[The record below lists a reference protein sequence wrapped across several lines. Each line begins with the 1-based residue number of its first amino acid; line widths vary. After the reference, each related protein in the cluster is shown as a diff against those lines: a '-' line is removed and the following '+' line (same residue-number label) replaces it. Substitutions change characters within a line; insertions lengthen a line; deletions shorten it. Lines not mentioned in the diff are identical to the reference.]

1 MYRWALAS
9 RLSRACAR
17 IARPRA
23 TNGRIAGLGNIKLGY
38 RSVRRTAKPQSHQ
51 SVRSNS
57 GRTRTD
63 RSADRRLVESTIIH
77 TAKLS
82 NGRCV
87 RAADPGNVAPG
98 NDVLSGNASD
108 PGNVAPKYVPSTTAA
123 ARANS
128 NIHGTRW
135 PGNIE
140 MKNSISSV
148 SVLW

>member
-63 RSADRRLVESTIIH
+63 HSADRRLVESTIIH
-77 TAKLS
+77 TAKHS
-82 NGRCV
+82 NARCV
-87 RAADPGNVAPG
+87 RVVAPG
-98 NDVLSGNASD
+98 NDVA
-108 PGNVAPKYVPSTTAA
+108 PGNVAPKDVPRITA

>member
-63 RSADRRLVESTIIH
+63 RSADPRLVESTIIH
-77 TAKLS
+77 TAKHS

-87 RAADPGNVAPG
+87 RDVAPGNVAPG
-98 NDVLSGNASD
+98 NDVLSGNVA
-108 PGNVAPKYVPSTTAA
+108 PGNVAPKDVPSTTA

-140 MKNSISSV
+140 TKNSISSV

>member
-63 RSADRRLVESTIIH
+63 RSADPRLVESAIIH
-77 TAKLS
+77 TAKHS

-87 RAADPGNVAPG
+87 RVVDPG

-108 PGNVAPKYVPSTTAA
+108 PGNVAPKDVPRITA

-140 MKNSISSV
+140 TKNSISSV